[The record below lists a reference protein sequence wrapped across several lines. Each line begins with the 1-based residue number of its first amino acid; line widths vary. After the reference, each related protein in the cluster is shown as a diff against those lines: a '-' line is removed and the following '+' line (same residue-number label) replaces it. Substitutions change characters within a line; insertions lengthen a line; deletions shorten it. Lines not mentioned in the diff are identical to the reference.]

1 MKFTLNSIF
10 LVAGITVLTCGGLTY
25 AGFTEINTA
34 GDIIQ
39 KQDNSGLR
47 PSYSDI
53 SVNVPVP
60 LRSNSMWDRISEVTK
75 YNAIKLT
82 ENVPETPAAKE
93 AQVANYKALESGVQI
108 NAQALAST
116 QVRQQALK
124 NTQAELTQALASI
137 KKYQDQNKDLAD
149 ENLALKTQMSQMN
162 TDVSELKTQ
171 VNFLANQMQN
181 LETNVLDIKYQKPKH
196 LLARN

>member
-93 AQVANYKALESGVQI
+93 VQVAT
-108 NAQALAST
+108 T